1 MSRAQ
6 ILVKFPGFAA
16 SWFQSRELTLRSP
29 FVTLKVFLSL
39 ACLSGERGPLQC
51 HGELWE
57 KTEGKRTN
65 DGGTEVFPGDEE
77 N

>member
-6 ILVKFPGFAA
+6 TRVKFPGFAA
-16 SWFQSRELTLRSP
+16 AWFQSGELNLRSP

-39 ACLSGERGPLQC
+39 ACLSGEQGPLQC
-51 HGELWE
+51 HRDLCE
-57 KTEGKRTN
+57 KTKGKWTD
-65 DGGTEVFPGDEE
+65 DGGAEVFPGDEE